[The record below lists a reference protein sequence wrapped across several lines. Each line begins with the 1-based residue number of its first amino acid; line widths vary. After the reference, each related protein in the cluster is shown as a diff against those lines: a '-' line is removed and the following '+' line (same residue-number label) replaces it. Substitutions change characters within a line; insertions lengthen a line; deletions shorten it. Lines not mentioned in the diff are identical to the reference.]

1 MWGGCWGFYSSEAF
15 ASFLVEQAL
24 SLQSKSSSCRASLL
38 LVGQV
43 LSLQSKSSSCRA
55 SLLLVG
61 QVLSLRPKSFLCR
74 ASFQESETWWASL
87 GPRSVRGSTQRMG
100 SAFYWPMNMG
110 LLGSPSL
117 ISYFILFS
125 CPLHPIWSV
134 AFVQTVNWGDGQNK
148 QTWRSNVHEGD
159 G

>member
-61 QVLSLRPKSFLCR
+61 QVLSLQSK
-74 ASFQESETWWASL
+74 FQESETWWASL
-87 GPRSVRGSTQRMG
+87 GPRFVRGSTQRMG
-100 SAFYWPMNMG
+100 LAFHWPMDMG

-117 ISYFILFS
+117 ISYFILF
-125 CPLHPIWSV
+125 IWQLYSN
-134 AFVQTVNWGDGQNK
+134 QLRM
-148 QTWRSNVHEGD
+148 RSKHRFLSLSFPWEILMR
-159 G
+159 